1 MKLNFEC
8 HSESALKKRH
18 DSTNKFESS
27 SRAQHR
33 KTSQKSIDCL
43 RPKQLK
49 LVRAREEKK
58 NSNKI
63 HEIFRDF
70 LDFLNYFAFDIS

>member
-1 MKLNFEC
+1 MKLNLEC

-27 SRAQHR
+27 SRTQHW

-49 LVRAREEKK
+49 LARAREEKK
-58 NSNKI
+58 NSNK
-63 HEIFRDF
+63 IFRDF